1 MRFVRPEPIM
11 RRLPRRFLL
20 AAPLL
25 APIGASATG
34 TPAYPLG
41 PVTLVAP
48 FSAGGTADRS
58 ARLLAERAPAHL
70 PNRAARIL
78 VQNQIGASGAIGTA
92 VVARAA
98 PDGLT
103 LLLARVASSA
113 ILPALDPRT
122 PYTWDEFST
131 LGLLDQSPFV
141 LCVSRNAAWG
151 SLEAV
156 LNALREQPGQ
166 LRFATTGPATLLD
179 LGMRELFT
187 LAGLPFDAANAVPFA
202 GAGEAAQALIE
213 QKVELLGSN
222 LGDVLPAIRA
232 GKLRPLLIGSRERF
246 EGLPQVPSALETGLA
261 PLARIVGWN
270 AVFGPAGLPE
280 PVIAAWAQAIAG
292 LRQDAVWQRTIRA
305 EGSVPMLLTP
315 EATRGFLAD
324 QVALYRDLGRKLGL
338 V

>member
-20 AAPLL
+20 AAPLPGGPPGG
-25 APIGASATG
+25 APATG

-58 ARLLAERAPAHL
+58 VRLLAERAPAHL

-92 VVARAA
+92 AVARAA

-202 GAGEAAQALIE
+202 GAG

-324 QVALYRDLGRKLGL
+324 QVALYRALGRKLGL